1 MKTKIYVSE
10 LLLSQLVEN
19 YERNKDISCYEDYK
33 DYKRLSDDDDMCNQY
48 YMIASE
54 SEDVERFCLLGEL
67 DDYNN
72 LIVDEDLIDED
83 LIDDE

>member
-1 MKTKIYVSE
+1 MKIEIYVSE
-10 LLLSQLVEN
+10 KLLSKLVEK
-19 YERNKDISCYEDYK
+19 YERTDDISCYEDYK
-33 DYKRLSDDDDMCNQY
+33 DYKRLSDDDMCNRY
-48 YMIASE
+48 YVMNSE
-54 SEDVERFCLLGEL
+54 GDDVERFCLLGEL